1 MPPNLIRAFD
11 AGEAHSFMLTFP
23 ANGRELPNYN
33 HLTGVKYVKSAKPSQ
48 TIKYQLFLSIK
59 YREKVTC

>member
-1 MPPNLIRAFD
+1 MPPNSIRAFD

-33 HLTGVKYVKSAKPSQ
+33 HLTDVKYVKSAKPSQ
-48 TIKYQLFLSIK
+48 TIKYQFFLSIK

>member
-33 HLTGVKYVKSAKPSQ
+33 HLTDVKYVKSAKPSQ
-48 TIKYQLFLSIK
+48 AIKNQLIVFL
-59 YREKVTC
+59 